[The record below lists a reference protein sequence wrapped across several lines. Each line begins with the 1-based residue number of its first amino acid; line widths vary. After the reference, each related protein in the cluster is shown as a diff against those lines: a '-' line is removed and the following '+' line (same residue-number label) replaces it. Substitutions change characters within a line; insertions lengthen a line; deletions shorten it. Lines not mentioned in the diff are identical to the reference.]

1 MAGFCPYG
9 PDCKKRHLKPVII
22 DEIATLK
29 QLANFPDSENWP
41 KPNQEKINN
50 QRQPMCYHCGEKG
63 HKSTHCQKD
72 KIEQDELDKIIHNQ
86 RNSVNGQENIKCFNC
101 Y

>member
-1 MAGFCPYG
+1 MGFCPYG

-22 DEIATLK
+22 DEMASLK

-41 KPNQEKINN
+41 RPNQEKANN
-50 QRQPMCYHCGEKG
+50 QRTPMCYHCGEKG